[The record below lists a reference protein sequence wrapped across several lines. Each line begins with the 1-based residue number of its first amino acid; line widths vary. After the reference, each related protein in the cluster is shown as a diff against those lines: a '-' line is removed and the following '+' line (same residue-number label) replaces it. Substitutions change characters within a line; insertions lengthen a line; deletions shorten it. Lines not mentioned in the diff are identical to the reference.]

1 MVPSKGG
8 ELVVRTLEKLGV
20 DVIFGI
26 PGIHNL
32 DIYDSLANSSI
43 RHVGARHEQGSGF
56 MALGYARMSGK
67 PGVALTITG
76 PGLTNIITAMGQA
89 FHDSVP
95 MLVISSQIETSALNY
110 RSGYLHE
117 LRNSTILASSV
128 AKESRIIRSH
138 QDISNSIMQAY
149 NLVTSGRPGPVHLEI
164 PLDIL
169 GEPSPIVESDFQY
182 PLTSALPCKDE
193 IKRAAKLITS
203 TSSPII
209 IVGGGS
215 RKASEEVTGLSELL
229 KAPVVQTCAGKGVMD
244 EEHPLCLGSRL
255 HFPSVQQL
263 IEQSDLVIAV
273 GTEFSPTDFWKRS
286 LKIRGSLMV
295 INEDPSSFFNQ
306 HSADMGIKGD
316 AGIIL
321 RSILDLFQG
330 TEIAKEDSADI
341 VRTVIEESRAM
352 IGQVTGIGKEL
363 PGLLRT
369 VAALRENIASKGVLW
384 ADMTT
389 LAYLGIS
396 EFPVSSPGLFE
407 HPVGFGTLG
416 AALPAAIGSLMAEPE
431 KEVCVLAGDGGFQF
445 TLPELAVAAELQHSL
460 PILIWNDKG
469 YGEIRRNQNSR
480 KSPRNMAVDHRSLDY
495 LSLGKCYGIHAV
507 AISSLDELSEAL
519 GEAWKRNSPMLIEMI
534 AEEVIKIVP

>member
-32 DIYDSLANSSI
+32 DIYDSLAESSI

-95 MLVISSQIETSALNY
+95 MLVISSQIETSALNC

-138 QDISNSIMQAY
+138 QDIPLSIMQAY
-149 NLVTSGRPGPVHLEI
+149 HLAISGRPGPVHLEI

-169 GEPSPIVESDFQY
+169 GESSPVVLTDLQY
-182 PLTSALPCKDE
+182 PQASAYPHKDE
-193 IKRAAKLITS
+193 IGRAVQLIS
-203 TSSPII
+203 SSSSPIM
-209 IVGGGS
+209 IVGGGA
-215 RKASEEVTGLSELL
+215 RKASEEVTGLSDFL

-244 EEHPLCLGSRL
+244 EGHPLCLGSRL
-255 HFPSVQQL
+255 HFPPVQQC
-263 IEQSDLVIAV
+263 IEKSDLVIAV
-273 GTEFSPTDFWKRS
+273 GTEFSPTDFWKRT
-286 LKIRGSLMV
+286 LNIRGSLLV

-306 HSADMGIKGD
+306 LSADLGIRGD
-316 AGIIL
+316 AGIVL
-321 RSILDLFQG
+321 RSILDLLQG
-330 TEIAKEDSADI
+330 TEIINTNPADMI
-341 VRTVIEESRAM
+341 RTVIEESRAV
-352 IGQVTGIGKEL
+352 IGQVTGTGGEL
-363 PGLLRT
+363 PGLLRAVT
-369 VAALRENIASKGVLW
+369 TLREHIPPEGTLW

-389 LAYLGIS
+389 LSYIAIS

-416 AALPAAIGSLMAEPE
+416 AALPAAIGSVMADPR
-431 KEVCVLAGDGGFQF
+431 KEVCLLAGDGGFQF

-460 PILIWNDKG
+460 PIMIWNDKG
-469 YGEIRRNQNSR
+469 YGEIRRNQKAR
-480 KSPRNMAVDHRSLDY
+480 KSSRNFAVDHRSLDY

-507 AISSLDELSEAL
+507 TVSSLEAL
-519 GEAWKRNSPMLIEMI
+519 STALREAWKRNSPMLIEMI
-534 AEEVIKIVP
+534 AEEVV